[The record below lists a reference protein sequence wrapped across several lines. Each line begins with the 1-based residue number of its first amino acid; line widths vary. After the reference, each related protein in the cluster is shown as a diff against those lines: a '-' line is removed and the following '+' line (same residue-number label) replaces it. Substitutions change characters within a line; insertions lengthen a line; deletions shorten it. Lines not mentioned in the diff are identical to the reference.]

1 MYTIQITMI
10 SGTML
15 NIDVNDTIV
24 VCTVSNSTVKSISRT
39 VVGIGTDPMDEV
51 QPVVTDN
58 FLLESNVKR
67 KKNQ

>member
-1 MYTIQITMI
+1 M
-10 SGTML
+10 
-15 NIDVNDTIV
+15 NK
-24 VCTVSNSTVKSISRT
+24 TVKNISRT
-39 VVGIGTDPMDEV
+39 VVGIGTDPMDEA